1 VAANRPVRETGALS
15 VPKVTLA
22 ALAAV
27 IIAALAA
34 FPLVASGYHLA
45 LGISLLYFTVLATA
59 WALFSGPTHYISLAT
74 AAFFGIGAYTTAVLT
89 DFLPWPLVLVAAAIV
104 GVVVALIVG
113 LSTLRLS
120 GIYFVIFSFGL
131 AELVRQLVAWYEIN
145 IHGSVGR
152 YIFADT
158 TSEGI
163 YWRLLAL
170 VVMVLGAGW
179 LIRHSRLGLAVRV
192 IGQDET
198 VARHCGIDTTRAKLV
213 LFAVSAGFMTVTGAV
228 MAPRWTYIDPAIAFN
243 PVLSFEVV
251 IMALFGGAGTLFGPL
266 LGAVPLVL
274 LFEVLI
280 ATFPNYFSIVLGA
293 VFVLIVYGLPNGVIG
308 LLQAKLPML
317 RRAARH
323 IVMSPIAEATTRLIW
338 RRAAEHD
345 AVRDAPVLQLANVRK
360 AFGGLVAVDDVS
372 FTLRRGEIL
381 GLIGPNGSGKTT
393 ALNLISGASRTDS
406 GGIALAGH
414 PIALL
419 PAHRIAQRGIA
430 RTFQLVRV
438 LPDSS
443 CLENVAAG
451 IAFHAKPVWGAAA
464 EDRARALLSR
474 VGLGDKAD
482 VPAGQLTYIDQKRL
496 ELARALAL
504 SPAVLLLD
512 EWLAG
517 LNPSELQLGI
527 ALVKMLRE
535 EGLTIVIVEHVMD
548 AIRSLCDRCVVM
560 NAGRM
565 IAEGPP
571 AAVLADREVIRAY
584 LGEPDA

>member
-1 VAANRPVRETGALS
+1 VAADRTVREIGALS
-15 VPKVTLA
+15 SRNVTLTA
-22 ALAAV
+22 AAAI

-34 FPLVASGYHLA
+34 FPLIASGYHLA
-45 LGISLLYFTVLATA
+45 LGISLLYFTVLASA

-89 DFLPWPLVLVAAAIV
+89 DYLPWPLVLLAAAAV
-104 GVVVALIVG
+104 GVIVALIVG

-131 AELVRQLVAWYEIN
+131 AELIRQLVAWYEIN

-192 IGQDET
+192 IGQDEA

-308 LLQAKLPML
+308 LVQAKLM
-317 RRAARH
+317 RRAAH
-323 IVMSPIAEATTRLIW
+323 HVAMSPIAEAATRFVW
-338 RRAAEHD
+338 PRAAEHD
-345 AVRDAPVLQLANVRK
+345 AVHDAPVLQLANVRK
-360 AFGGLVAVDDVS
+360 AFGGLVAVDDAS
-372 FTLRRGEIL
+372 FTLRRGEIV

-393 ALNLISGASRTDS
+393 ALNVISGALRADS
-406 GGIALAGH
+406 GTIALAGR

-451 IAFHAKPVWGAAA
+451 IAFHAKLVWGAMA
-464 EDRARALLSR
+464 EDGVRALLSR
-474 VGLGDKAD
+474 VGLGDKTD
-482 VPAGQLTYIDQKRL
+482 TPAAQLTYIDQKRL

-504 SPAVLLLD
+504 APAVLLLD

-517 LNPSELQLGI
+517 LNPSELQVGI

-535 EGLTIVIVEHVMD
+535 EGLTIIIVEHVMD

-560 NAGRM
+560 NAGRI

>member
-1 VAANRPVRETGALS
+1 MRRVLLGAA
-15 VPKVTLA
+15 A
-22 ALAAV
+22 AAT
-27 IIAALAA
+27 IAALAA

-89 DFLPWPLVLVAAAIV
+89 DFMPWPLVLLAAAVV
-104 GVVVALIVG
+104 GVIVALIVG

-131 AELVRQLVAWYEIN
+131 AELIRQLVAWYEIN

-163 YWRLLAL
+163 YLRLLAL

-192 IGQDET
+192 IGQDEA
-198 VARHCGIDTTRAKLV
+198 VASHCGIDTTRAKLV

-243 PVLSFEVV
+243 PMLSFEVV

-308 LLQAKLPML
+308 LLQAKLL
-317 RRAARH
+317 RRAAH
-323 IVMSPIAEATTRLIW
+323 HVAMSPVAEAVTRLVW
-338 RRAAEHD
+338 PRAAQHD
-345 AVRDAPVLQLANVRK
+345 AVHDAPVLQLANLRK
-360 AFGGLVAVDDVS
+360 AFGGLVAIDDAS

-393 ALNLISGASRTDS
+393 VLNLISGALRADR
-406 GGIALAGH
+406 GAIALAGE

-451 IAFHAKPVWGAAA
+451 IAFQAKPVWGAVAQ
-464 EDRARALLSR
+464 DRARALLTR
-474 VGLGDKAD
+474 VGLGDKAET
-482 VPAGQLTYIDQKRL
+482 PAAQLTYIDQKRL

-504 SPAVLLLD
+504 SPVVLLLD

-517 LNPSELQLGI
+517 LNPSELQVGI

-535 EGLTIVIVEHVMD
+535 EGLTIIIVEHVMD

-560 NAGRM
+560 NAGRI

>member
-1 VAANRPVRETGALS
+1 MS

-27 IIAALAA
+27 IIAALAT

-59 WALFSGPTHYISLAT
+59 WAMFSGPTHYISLAT
-74 AAFFGIGAYTTAVLT
+74 AAFFGIGAYATAVLT
-89 DFLPWPLVLVAAAIV
+89 DFLPWPLVLVAAAVV

-131 AELVRQLVAWYEIN
+131 AELIRQLVAWYEIN

-170 VVMVLGAGW
+170 VVMVLGTGW

-198 VARHCGIDTTRAKLV
+198 VARHCGIDTTRAKLA

-308 LLQAKLPML
+308 LLSAKLPML

-323 IVMSPIAEATTRLIW
+323 IVMSPIAEAATRLIW

-345 AVRDAPVLQLANVRK
+345 VVRDAPVLQLANVRK

-451 IAFHAKPVWGAAA
+451 VAFHAKPVWGAAA
-464 EDRARALLSR
+464 EDGARKLLSR
-474 VGLGDKAD
+474 VGLGDKTD
-482 VPAGQLTYIDQKRL
+482 VLAGQLTYIDQKRL

-504 SPAVLLLD
+504 SPTVLLLD

>member
-152 YIFADT
+152 YIFADI

-323 IVMSPIAEATTRLIW
+323 IAMSPLAEAATRLMW

-406 GGIALAGH
+406 GGIALAGY

-451 IAFHAKPVWGAAA
+451 IAFHAKLIWGAAA
-464 EDRARALLSR
+464 EDRARTLLSR
-474 VGLGDKAD
+474 VGLGDKTD
-482 VPAGQLTYIDQKRL
+482 VLAGQLTYIDQKRL

-517 LNPSELQLGI
+517 LNPSELQVGI
-527 ALVKMLRE
+527 ALVRMLRE
-535 EGLTIVIVEHVMD
+535 EGLTIIIVEHVMD